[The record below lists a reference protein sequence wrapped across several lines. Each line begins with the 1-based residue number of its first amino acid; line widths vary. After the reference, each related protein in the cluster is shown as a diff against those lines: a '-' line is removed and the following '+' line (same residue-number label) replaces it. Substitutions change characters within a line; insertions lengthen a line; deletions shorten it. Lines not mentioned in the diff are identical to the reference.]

1 MTTIAKF
8 NFIQSK
14 GTKSFKNRKKKPK
27 KQKTKQNKN
36 KNKIK
41 KPWRNL
47 NENKRSCQ
55 VPFVTSQWLISVFY
69 SAPLVRNIQEVLLHT
84 NCRRH
89 IGLLT
94 LVQGPINM
102 FLVVTLLWS
111 IPWSSSRSI
120 ALITSVATA
129 QTPSKFRTV
138 PLSQRKSSNVE
149 LDTNS

>member
-1 MTTIAKF
+1 MTTITKF
-8 NFIQSK
+8 NFIKSK
-14 GTKSFKNRKKKPK
+14 WTKSFKNRTTQ
-27 KQKTKQNKN
+27 QKHNKD
-36 KNKIK
+36 KIK
-41 KPWRNL
+41 NPGEIYMRINDRG
-47 NENKRSCQ
+47 RSLCL
-55 VPFVTSQWLISVFY
+55 FTSHWLISVFY
-69 SAPLVRNIQEVLLHT
+69 SAPLVRNIREVLLRT

-129 QTPSKFRTV
+129 QTPSKLRTV
-138 PLSQRKSSNVE
+138 PLSPKKSSNVE
-149 LDTNS
+149 MDTNS